1 MECYQWARSNMQ
13 ALAGYIRRRRHQADA
28 LGEYRDRELG
38 AAKAGNVLRLGL
50 RAYNKM
56 HSRLGLA

>member
-1 MECYQWARSNMQ
+1 MQ